1 MALATHVSPL
11 GFGDW
16 IKGPDSGRVT
26 GDSET
31 IVMEP
36 LRSLT
41 DGMEAIGH
49 EAEVAPTKQTH
60 HGKICSAPA

>member
-1 MALATHVSPL
+1 M
-11 GFGDW
+11 
-16 IKGPDSGRVT
+16 T
-26 GDSET
+26 GDSEN
-31 IVMEP
+31 IVMQP

-60 HGKICSAPA
+60 HNKICSAPA